1 MALVKATLKA
11 AIVAA
16 FQKQAAKTA
25 EGDDPA
31 ESAEQL
37 ASDIAEAV
45 DAYIKTATVVSVV
58 TGTSPSGPVTGTATS
73 TTIT

>member
-1 MALVKATLKA
+1 MALVKSTLKA
-11 AIVAA
+11 AVLAA
-16 FQKQAAKTA
+16 LQKQAAKTA

-31 ESAEQL
+31 ASAEQL
-37 ASDIAEAV
+37 ASDIADAV